1 MTRPPSSE
9 GPSLRAIPFDATGDG
24 FAMRLL
30 TPRQRQQLASLSTKL
45 TMAAGGTICHEGAQ
59 ATAVF
64 ICSEGAAKAF
74 RELPSGK
81 RRVTAFLFAD
91 DLFGL
96 AQHGRYVNT
105 VQALAR
111 TVYYRIPLEP
121 LSAVLR
127 SDAELQ
133 IHFLCKVVHEL
144 RAQQFRAVMMGRRSA
159 RGRVA
164 MFLTMLEHNLSGHS
178 KASAIPLPMSRTDI
192 AGYLGLSLE
201 AVSRAGKQLVDDG
214 IIAFRSGRIVRVL
227 DRKRLERLA
236 ADV

>member
-1 MTRPPSSE
+1 MTKASSGE
-9 GPSLRAIPFDATGDG
+9 GPTLRAALSDAIDG
-24 FAMRLL
+24 LPVRLL
-30 TPRQRQQLASLSTKL
+30 TPRQRQVLLSLSTRL
-45 TMAAGGTICHEGAQ
+45 TAAPRATICHEQAL

-64 ICSEGAAKAF
+64 ICSEGAAKSF

-81 RRVTAFLFAD
+81 RRVTAFLFPD

-96 AQHGRYVNT
+96 AERGRYLNS
-105 VQALAR
+105 VQALTR

-121 LSAVLR
+121 LKAVLR

-133 IHFLCKVVHEL
+133 FHFLAKVVHEL
-144 RAQQFRAVMMGRRSA
+144 RAQQLRSIIMGRRSA

-164 MFLTMLEHNLSGHS
+164 MFLTMLEKNLAGHA
-178 KASAIPLPMSRTDI
+178 KWSAIPLPMSRTDI

-201 AVSRAGKQLVDDG
+201 AVSRSGKQLVDEG
-214 IIAFRSGRIVRVL
+214 IIAFGSGRTVRVL